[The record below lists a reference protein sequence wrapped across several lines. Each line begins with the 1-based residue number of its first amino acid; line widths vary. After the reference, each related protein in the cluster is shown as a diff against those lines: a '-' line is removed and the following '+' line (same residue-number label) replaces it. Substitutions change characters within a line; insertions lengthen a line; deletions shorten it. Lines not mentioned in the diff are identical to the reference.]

1 MIVES
6 CYKHNEWLYEHYG
19 GTMSDYKKIRWKSMI
34 ELLSKK
40 EEVSVREIAQ
50 ALEVSEMTV
59 RRDLMDM
66 ESDRVIQRTHGGA
79 RLFNSASLVG
89 ENYVIGEQT
98 QKNVQEKSIIGLKAA
113 SMVKANETIFLDSG
127 STTPFIA
134 KYIERELPITVLC
147 YTFLNAL
154 EFYSRKNTNLIL
166 SGGFF
171 DRDSTVFHSSECYSF
186 IKGIRADKA
195 FISAAGVDSKLGL
208 TTYFY
213 FEADMKKLMIQSAK
227 QIILVVDST
236 KFGKTSISHFADL
249 DQVHTVI
256 TDSAIRESD
265 ATMLREKGIDLVI
278 AE

>member
-1 MIVES
+1 
-6 CYKHNEWLYEHYG
+6 
-19 GTMSDYKKIRWKSMI
+19 MSDYKKGRWKSMV

-40 EEVSVREIAQ
+40 AEMSVKEIAQ
-50 ALEVSEMTV
+50 ILNVSEMTV
-59 RRDLMDM
+59 RRDLTDM
-66 ESDRVIQRTHGGA
+66 EKDRVIQRTHGGA

-89 ENYVIGEQT
+89 ENYVVGEQT
-98 QKNVQEKSIIGLKAA
+98 QKNAQAKSTIGLKAA
-113 SMVKANETIFLDSG
+113 SLVRPNETIFLDSG

-134 KYIERELPITVLC
+134 KYIDKELPITVLC

-154 EFYSRKNTNLIL
+154 EFYNRKNTNLIL
-166 SGGFF
+166 SGGFY
-171 DRDSTVFHSSECYSF
+171 DRDSTVFHNSECHAF
-186 IKGIRADKA
+186 LRGIRADKA

-213 FEADMKKLMIQSAK
+213 FEADMKRLMIQSAK

-249 DQVHTVI
+249 DQVQTVI
-256 TDSAIRESD
+256 TDNAIREED
-265 ATMLREKGIDLVI
+265 AAMLRDRGIDLII